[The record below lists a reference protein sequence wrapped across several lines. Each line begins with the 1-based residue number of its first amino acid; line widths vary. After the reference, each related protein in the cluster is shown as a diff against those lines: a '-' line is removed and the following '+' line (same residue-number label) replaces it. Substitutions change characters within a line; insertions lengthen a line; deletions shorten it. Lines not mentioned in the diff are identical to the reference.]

1 MNVTCT
7 GAHCIVDKSTK
18 IVLHQQNITNITF
31 TFNNEWNDLEK
42 EVYFINGSISKTIPL
57 VSNNCNLPIEVSN
70 EIGHI
75 YIGVVGIIPDNDGI
89 FPSNIV
95 VLTTNMDYL
104 AKVVR
109 PPLTAEEIYKKYKY
123 QISKED
129 DI

>member
-7 GAHCIVDKSTK
+7 GAHCIVDESTK
-18 IVLHQQNITNITF
+18 IISHQQNITNITF

-89 FPSNIV
+89 FPNNII

-104 AKVVR
+104 AQVVQG
-109 PPLTAEEIYKKYKY
+109 PPLTTEEIIQKI
-123 QISKED
+123 QLLN
-129 DI
+129 

>member
-7 GAHCIVDKSTK
+7 GASIDIVDESTK
-18 IVLHQQNITNITF
+18 IVSHQQNITNITF

-57 VSNNCNLPIEVSN
+57 VSNNCNPPIEVSN

-75 YIGVVGIIPDNDGI
+75 YIGVVGIVPDNDGI
-89 FPSNIV
+89 FPNNII

-104 AKVVR
+104 AQVVQG
-109 PPLTAEEIYKKYKY
+109 PPLTTEEIIQKI
-123 QISKED
+123 QLLN
-129 DI
+129 

>member
-7 GAHCIVDKSTK
+7 GAHCVVDESTK
-18 IVLHQQNITNITF
+18 IVSRQQNITNITF

-89 FPSNIV
+89 FPNNIV
-95 VLTTNMDYL
+95 VLTTNIDYL
-104 AKVVR
+104 AQVVQG
-109 PPLTAEEIYKKYKY
+109 PPLTTEEIIQKI
-123 QISKED
+123 QLLN
-129 DI
+129 

>member
-1 MNVTCT
+1 MNVTCI
-7 GAHCIVDKSTK
+7 GAHCVVDESIK
-18 IVLHQQNITNITF
+18 IVSHQQNITNITF

-42 EVYFINGSISKTIPL
+42 EVYFINGSTPKTIPL

-89 FPSNIV
+89 FPNNIV

-104 AKVVR
+104 AQVVQG
-109 PPLTAEEIYKKYKY
+109 PPLTTEEIIQKI
-123 QISKED
+123 QLLN
-129 DI
+129 

>member
-7 GAHCIVDKSTK
+7 GAHCVVDEPAK
-18 IVLHQQNITNITF
+18 IVSHQQNTTNITF

-42 EVYFINGSISKTIPL
+42 EVCFINGSISKTIPL
-57 VSNNCNLPIEVSN
+57 VSNNCNLPVEVSN

-75 YIGVVGIIPDNDGI
+75 YIGVVGIIPDNDEI

-104 AKVVR
+104 AQVVQGLLLQLKR
-109 PPLTAEEIYKKYKY
+109 LYKKYNY
-123 QISKED
+123 
-129 DI
+129 

>member
-7 GAHCIVDKSTK
+7 GAYCVVDESTK
-18 IVLHQQNITNITF
+18 IVSHQQNITNITF

-75 YIGVVGIIPDNDGI
+75 YIGVVGIKEDTNGI
-89 FPSNIV
+89 FPNNII

-104 AKVVR
+104 AQVVQG
-109 PPLTAEEIYKKYKY
+109 PPLTTEEIIQKI
-123 QISKED
+123 QLLN
-129 DI
+129 

>member
-7 GAHCIVDKSTK
+7 GAHCVVDLSTK
-18 IVLHQQNITNITF
+18 IVSHQQNITNITF

-42 EVYFINGSISKTIPL
+42 EVYFINGLISKTIPL

-75 YIGVVGIIPDNDGI
+75 YLGVVGIIPDNDGI
-89 FPSNIV
+89 FPNNTV

-104 AKVVR
+104 AQVVQG
-109 PPLTAEEIYKKYKY
+109 PPLTTEEIIQKI
-123 QISKED
+123 QLLN
-129 DI
+129 

>member
-7 GAHCIVDKSTK
+7 GAHCVVDESTK
-18 IVLHQQNITNITF
+18 IVSRQQNITNITF

-75 YIGVVGIIPDNDGI
+75 YIGAVGIIPDNDGI
-89 FPSNIV
+89 FPNNTV

-104 AKVVR
+104 AQVVQG
-109 PPLTAEEIYKKYKY
+109 PPLTTEEIIQKI
-123 QISKED
+123 QLLN
-129 DI
+129 

>member
-1 MNVTCT
+1 MNVTCI
-7 GAHCIVDKSTK
+7 GAYCVVDESTK
-18 IVLHQQNITNITF
+18 IVSHQQNITNITF

-89 FPSNIV
+89 FPNNIV

-104 AKVVR
+104 AQVVQG
-109 PPLTAEEIYKKYKY
+109 PPLTTEEIIQKI
-123 QISKED
+123 QLLN
-129 DI
+129 

>member
-7 GAHCIVDKSTK
+7 GARCIVDESTK
-18 IVLHQQNITNITF
+18 IVSHQQNITNITF
-31 TFNNEWNDLEK
+31 TFNNEWNNLEK

-70 EIGHI
+70 EVGHI

-89 FPSNIV
+89 FPNNIV

-104 AKVVR
+104 AQVVQG
-109 PPLTAEEIYKKYKY
+109 PPLTTEEIIQKI
-123 QISKED
+123 QLLN
-129 DI
+129 

>member
-7 GAHCIVDKSTK
+7 GARCVVDESTK
-18 IVLHQQNITNITF
+18 IVSHQQNITNITF

-89 FPSNIV
+89 FPNNIV

-104 AKVVR
+104 AQVVQG
-109 PPLTAEEIYKKYKY
+109 PPLTTEEIIQKI
-123 QISKED
+123 QLLN
-129 DI
+129 

>member
-1 MNVTCT
+1 MNVTCI
-7 GAHCIVDKSTK
+7 GAHCIVDESIK
-18 IVLHQQNITNITF
+18 IVSHQQNITNITF

-89 FPSNIV
+89 FPNNIV

-104 AKVVR
+104 AQVVQG
-109 PPLTAEEIYKKYKY
+109 PPLTTEEIIQKI
-123 QISKED
+123 QLLN
-129 DI
+129 

>member
-7 GAHCIVDKSTK
+7 GAHCIVDESTK
-18 IVLHQQNITNITF
+18 IVSRQQNITNITF
-31 TFNNEWNDLEK
+31 TFNNERDDLEK
-42 EVYFINGSISKTIPL
+42 EVYFINGSIPKTIPL

-89 FPSNIV
+89 FPNNII

-104 AKVVR
+104 AQVVQG
-109 PPLTAEEIYKKYKY
+109 PPLTTEEIIQKI
-123 QISKED
+123 QLLN
-129 DI
+129 

>member
-1 MNVTCT
+1 MNVTCA
-7 GAHCIVDKSTK
+7 GAHCIVDEPAK
-18 IVLHQQNITNITF
+18 IVSHQQNITNITF

-89 FPSNIV
+89 FPNNIV

-104 AKVVR
+104 AQVVQG
-109 PPLTAEEIYKKYKY
+109 PPLTTEEIIQKI
-123 QISKED
+123 QLLN
-129 DI
+129 